1 MSRYILHYLGQSD
14 PSSEEEGKL
23 LSSLRNTKII
33 DRMPGAVLVD
43 AAESELASIT
53 KKLTKWSFT
62 PDVAVSVN
70 PPRKRILHP
79 L

>member
-1 MSRYILHYLGQSD
+1 MSRYVLHYLGQSD
-14 PSSEEEGKL
+14 PSSEEEGTL
-23 LSSLRNTKII
+23 LSSLQNTTII

-43 AAESELASIT
+43 AAESELAALT
-53 KKLTKWSFT
+53 KKLKKWSFT
-62 PDVAVSVN
+62 PEVGVSVN